1 MIRENIKEKIENLID
16 ESYQN
21 GYHDG
26 RRAYRNKLVESGL
39 ISINPSKRDEL
50 LKICDNSPCLN
61 CEYYNPNIKIGC
73 NEDPQKCKR
82 MQSFLIALEIKNYF
96 DNNNE

>member
-1 MIRENIKEKIENLID
+1 MGKEDIKKKIENLID

-26 RRAYRNKLVESGL
+26 RHAYRDKLINSGL
-39 ISINPSKRDEL
+39 ICINPNKRDEL
-50 LKICDNSPCLN
+50 LKICNNSPCLN

-73 NEDPQKCKR
+73 NGNSQKCNR
-82 MQSFLIALEIKNYF
+82 MQSFLTALEIKKYF
-96 DNNNE
+96 ENKQL